1 MNIDIFKDNF
11 LLLYMLFVVS
21 VFSIEKFGEK
31 QKIAITYI
39 CTYGMTF
46 QENISDWQVVLLLC
60 IVLFLMQEYFTSDKM
75 KLAILK
81 KLHYKLADYI
91 YKGIFQYKL
100 WGVILAISIKTDYF
114 VEMTKIN
121 SSVLK
126 AVSVIIFVGTYVW
139 LFNVHEE
146 FHTFTHMFEKVWET
160 PYYMI
165 QYDYALKERLNII
178 VRCEDKL
185 YFRREKSYS
194 SFSLEFIKVWM
205 KDYKSKHA
213 GKRKKNY
220 NSKNLMLILH
230 IFIHKIK
237 RIGPFIKKWGTYAK
251 NYLTRGNSTIAMQLV
266 RILSYKHGLVF
277 MYSKVRFKRYKILKR
292 KIYEVL
298 YSRMFFEGLRN
309 YIKQDLCNDLD
320 NYREYLVYIYPYVV
334 QTKVRGVTYMPAS
347 KYFAEAKGFIP
358 PVNAW
363 DIHKVIRMSF
373 GFNGKAITPERMK
386 SKADI
391 VEQYEF
397 KE

>member
-46 QENISDWQVVLLLC
+46 QDNISDWQVVLLLC

-81 KLHYKLADYI
+81 KIHYKLADYI

-100 WGVILAISIKTDYF
+100 WGVILAICIKTDYF
-114 VEMTKIN
+114 VEMTKVN

-126 AVSVIIFVGTYVW
+126 VVSVIIFVGTYVW

-146 FHTFTHMFEKVWET
+146 FHTFTHMFEKIWET

-213 GKRKKNY
+213 GNRKKNY
-220 NSKNLMLILH
+220 NSKNLMLMLR
-230 IFIHKIK
+230 IFTHKIK

-298 YSRMFFEGLRN
+298 YCRMFFEGLKD
-309 YIKQDLCNDLD
+309 YIKLDLCNELD

-347 KYFAEAKGFIP
+347 KYFAEVKGFIP

-363 DIHKVIRMSF
+363 NIHKVIRMSF
-373 GFNGKAITPERMK
+373 GFNGKAITSERLK

-391 VEQYEF
+391 VGQYEF